1 MRDPMKQARF
11 KRYEKRVR
19 GLLTEG
25 KRYKALVLTRFL
37 TGLGLAE
44 CNKMLDEMQPPE
56 EPPEE
61 TPIGAKLL

>member
-1 MRDPMKQARF
+1 MRDPMKQ
-11 KRYEKRVR
+11 RYEKRVR

-25 KRYKALVLTRFL
+25 KRHKALVLTRFL